1 MEGASARLFVALDLP
16 APVRET
22 LLRWRAP
29 LLTASPDALRPVP
42 AEALHVTLCFLGSR
56 PLAAVDAIAA
66 AVLAAC
72 RAAAGGSGA
81 AAGGVDATAGGSR
94 AAAGGG
100 DAGAL
105 PGALALGAP
114 LWLPRR
120 RPHALAVAVDDG
132 DGALGALQR
141 TLALALAGGGWLRA
155 EQRPFL
161 PHVTVARVRRGGDP
175 RALARRPLDG
185 PPAAPFTGAAVTLYR
200 SRLGG
205 GGARYEALARVPS

>member
-29 LLTASPDALRPVP
+29 LLAASPDALRPVP

-72 RAAAGGSGA
+72 
-81 AAGGVDATAGGSR
+81 R